1 MGSLKK
7 RRKSRVCAAPH
18 ENRLKADLQTKR
30 RQCRHHR
37 SETGWPAVALAKP
50 GLRTGVPKVRISEMR
65 KRTKCGVSVC
75 WGIIFALIFVG
86 VRIAFPDPT
95 TKPPAKTPRSHQTKQ
110 SVRQDDSVSAKP
122 APDLALR
129 AGGERKAGAL
139 THFVE
144 GMAFEENG
152 EMDRALDAY
161 RRVLNVDPGQS
172 QLAARVAGLLIQ
184 QDDFPQA
191 IDVLKDAIKANP
203 NTADAYQQL
212 AFIYARYLK
221 KTDQAI
227 DYANRAI
234 ALNPADVEGYQRL
247 VEIEVAAGQEKK
259 ALEALDRATKVRSSD
274 PNFWMHLGKLYVAI
288 LFKSDS
294 QPKPDD
300 LKRVNEMFKKAAE
313 QAGDDPGILKDVADY
328 YAASQQLKEAIPLY
342 LRVLELQ
349 PDDANAREKLATG
362 FILTNQRGKAVE
374 MLEQIIK
381 QHPEKYQ
388 PYDLLAQVLDEE
400 ARSLQ
405 RAKRLD
411 EAKAEFAK
419 VAANYEQSLL
429 INPNHAGTYL
439 RLAELL
445 LGPLKD
451 AGRAVKFLTEA
462 RRRFPGAPEIVYYLA
477 LAQRE
482 AKQTQQAVAT
492 FEEALHEAEL
502 DQDNEIVN
510 AKFYF
515 NYGATAEQAGLYD
528 KAADLLRKS
537 IALDPAN
544 AAEAYN
550 YLGYMWADHN
560 MHLEEAEEMIKHALQ
575 IEPNN
580 GSYLDSLG
588 WLEFR
593 QGKFDQALAD
603 LLRAAKNIERDDPI
617 VFEHVGDI
625 YLKLDRVSEALGSW
639 QKALALDPKNEKLAE
654 KIESTKATISK
665 RSPIRTNPTQ

>member
-1 MGSLKK
+1 M
-7 RRKSRVCAAPH
+7 REQV
-18 ENRLKADLQTKR
+18 
-30 RQCRHHR
+30 RH
-37 SETGWPAVALAKP
+37 
-50 GLRTGVPKVRISEMR
+50 
-65 KRTKCGVSVC
+65 GVSAP
-75 WGIIFALIFVG
+75 WGFVFALVIFASTNTGI
-86 VRIAFPDPT
+86 
-95 TKPPAKTPRSHQTKQ
+95 AKTPRTLAPPIRPALAGIKQ
-110 SVRQDDSVSAKP
+110 IGRQDDSFNLKP
-122 APDLALR
+122 PPDLALR
-129 AGGERKAGAL
+129 PENERKAGAL
-139 THFVE
+139 AHFIE

-152 EMDRALDAY
+152 EMDQALEAY
-161 RRVLNVDPGQS
+161 RKVLNVDPGQS
-172 QLAARVAGLLIQ
+172 ELASRVAALLIQ
-184 QDDFPQA
+184 QEDFPQA
-191 IDVLKDAIKANP
+191 IDILKDAIKANP
-203 NTADAYQQL
+203 NDAEPYRQL
-212 AFIYARYLK
+212 AFIYAKYLK
-221 KTDQAI
+221 KMDQAV

-234 ALNPADVEGYQRL
+234 ALNPRDIEAYQRL
-247 VEIEVAAGQEKK
+247 VEIEFAAGEEKK
-259 ALEALDRATKVRSSD
+259 ALDALDRAAKVRSD
-274 PNFWMHLGKLYVAI
+274 DANFWMRLGKLYAAI
-288 LFKSDS
+288 LFKPDSLPKSDE
-294 QPKPDD
+294 
-300 LKRVNEMFKKAAE
+300 LKRVNEIFKKAAE
-313 QAGDDPGILKDVADY
+313 HANDDPAALKDIADY
-328 YAASQQLKEAIPLY
+328 YASSQQLKEAIPLY

-388 PYDLLAQVLDEE
+388 PYDLLAQVLDDE

-405 RAKRLD
+405 RANRLD
-411 EAKAEFAK
+411 EAKAKFAK

-451 AGRAVKFLTEA
+451 PERAVKMLAEV

-477 LAQRE
+477 IAQRE

-492 FEEALHEAEL
+492 FEEALHEAQA

-515 NYGATAEQAGLYD
+515 NYGATAEQAGLYE

-560 MHLEEAEEMIKHALQ
+560 MQLDEAEEMIKRALE

-588 WLEFR
+588 WAEFR
-593 QGKFDQALAD
+593 KGKFDQALAD
-603 LLRAAKNIERDDPI
+603 LLRAAKSMGREDPV
-617 VFEHVGDI
+617 VFEHIGDA
-625 YLKLDRVSEALGSW
+625 YLKLDRVPEALEAW
-639 QKALALDPKNEKLAE
+639 QKALALDPKNQKLAE
-654 KIESTKATISK
+654 KIESTKATITK
-665 RSPIRTNPTQ
+665 GSPAKTNPTQ

>member
-1 MGSLKK
+1 M
-7 RRKSRVCAAPH
+7 
-18 ENRLKADLQTKR
+18 
-30 RQCRHHR
+30 
-37 SETGWPAVALAKP
+37 WALGKP
-50 GLRTGVPKVRISEMR
+50 MLWRFG
-65 KRTKCGVSVC
+65 CF
-75 WGIIFALIFVG
+75 IFALGFFGAPGVG
-86 VRIAFPDPT
+86 SSRTPRTVS
-95 TKPPAKTPRSHQTKQ
+95 PPARLLAAAIKLDRL
-110 SVRQDDSVSAKP
+110 DDFLNLKP
-122 APDLALR
+122 AADLSLR
-129 AGGERKAGAL
+129 PEGERKADAL
-139 THFVE
+139 AHFVE

-152 EMDRALDAY
+152 EMDRALEAY

-172 QLAARVAGLLIQ
+172 ELASRVAALLIREE
-184 QDDFPQA
+184 DFPQA
-191 IDVLKDAIKANP
+191 IDVLKDAIKENP
-203 NTADAYQQL
+203 NDADPYQQL
-212 AFIYARYLK
+212 AFIYAKYLK
-221 KTDQAI
+221 KMDQAI

-234 ALNPADVEGYQRL
+234 ALNPRDIEAYHRL
-247 VEIEVAAGQEKK
+247 VEIELAAGDEKK
-259 ALEALDRATKVRSSD
+259 ALDVLDRAAKVRSD
-274 PNFWMHLGKLYVAI
+274 DANFWIRLGKLYAVI
-288 LFKSDS
+288 LYKPDS
-294 QPKPDD
+294 PPKPDE
-300 LKRVNEMFKKAAE
+300 LKRVNEVFKKAADN
-313 QAGDDPGILKDVADY
+313 ANDDPGVLKDVADY
-328 YAASQQLKEAIPLY
+328 YAASQQLKEAIALY

-381 QHPEKYQ
+381 RQPEKYQ

-405 RAKRLD
+405 RANKPD
-411 EAKAEFAK
+411 EAKAKFAK

-451 AGRAVKFLTEA
+451 PERAVKFLNEA
-462 RRRFPGAPEIVYYLA
+462 RRRFAGAPEIAYYLA
-477 LAQRE
+477 VAQRE

-515 NYGATAEQAGLYD
+515 NYGATAEQAGLYE

-560 MHLEEAEEMIKHALQ
+560 MHLDEAEEMIKRALE

-588 WLEFR
+588 WVEFR
-593 QGKFDQALAD
+593 KGKFDQALAD
-603 LLRAAKNIERDDPI
+603 LLRATKNMDREDPI
-617 VFEHVGDI
+617 VFEHIGDT
-625 YLKLDRVSEALGSW
+625 YLKLNRVPEALESW
-639 QKALALDPKNEKLAE
+639 QKALALDPKNKSLLE
-654 KIESTKATISK
+654 KIDNTKMTISK
-665 RSPIRTNPTQ
+665 PAPVTTTRVDVK